1 MRSILAA
8 GDTGFPPERLTMQEE
23 IKLIVE
29 SLFGASGLAFV
40 HERLGLDE
48 HIDQQ
53 LDMMEDFELV
63 AIHDLVIEMLG
74 ERRSEAAA
82 E

>member
-1 MRSILAA
+1 MGSILAA
-8 GDTGFPPERLTMQEE
+8 GDTGFPPERLSMQEE

-40 HERLGLDE
+40 YERLELHEHVDQELD
-48 HIDQQ
+48 
-53 LDMMEDFELV
+53 LMEDFELV
-63 AIHDLVIEMLG
+63 AMHDLVNEML
-74 ERRSEAAA
+74 ETRRIVSTA